1 MRSKKLRNFFKKNK
15 NSILLVAFVLVL
27 LSVWFGSSIVE
38 ALRLIQLKRDLSTQI
53 VEREEVNSQ
62 LDEDIAQIGTQSY
75 IERIARQYLE
85 LYYPDEEIVIPVEN
99 KLQAETSNENI
110 EKNNDTQKEQPTEE
124 VIDEEAIAQPLD
136 NTEEII
142 EDNSVDIT
150 ENQSE

>member
-15 NSILLVAFVLVL
+15 NSILLVAFILVL

-136 NTEEII
+136 NTEETI